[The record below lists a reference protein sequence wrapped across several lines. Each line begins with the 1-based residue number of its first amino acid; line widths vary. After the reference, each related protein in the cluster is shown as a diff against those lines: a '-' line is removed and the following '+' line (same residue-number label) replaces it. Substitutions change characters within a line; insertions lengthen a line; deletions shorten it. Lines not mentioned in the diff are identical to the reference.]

1 MSLQSKMKRKKTI
14 NVSETEKLQKIVD
27 NLSDLSDIDT
37 ESEDEVMSG
46 SSSYL
51 KDSENNTYDE
61 IEKRLEQ
68 LFGIPPIED
77 EDIELNEP
85 TSSSTL
91 LNTLEEQN
99 ISASHTKTPES
110 LVPNTL
116 ARIVQ
121 LEQPSTP
128 PQIDLPFSEVSTT
141 TTGSEITSAVPPSIS
156 IPISV
161 PVQSTSSSVKILS
174 SINLPYRHTAVH
186 SASGSQSSVLTATSN
201 SKITNI
207 SSILPLPNRT
217 KLSSSIT
224 TTIDQTQVYSF
235 PTERGPALMSTTS
248 SLPTSHPKSS
258 DIPSTS
264 TASNLIFSQSPV
276 YPSTSND
283 AFTSSDFTQRTRP
296 LISSNRS
303 RNSPPREWKI
313 VRKLHTV
320 PNFDKKIVP
329 QSIYTQKTQP
339 INIFYN
345 FFPESIIE
353 SIVVETNR
361 YAAQKQ

>member
-1 MSLQSKMKRKKTI
+1 MSLQSKMKRKKTM
-14 NVSETEKLQKIVD
+14 NVSETEKIQKIVD

-37 ESEDEVMSG
+37 ESDDEVMSG

-116 ARIVQ
+116 ASIVQ
-121 LEQPSTP
+121 LEQPSAP

-156 IPISV
+156 KPISV
-161 PVQSTSSSVKILS
+161 PVQSTSSSVKILSS

-207 SSILPLPNRT
+207 SSTLPLPNRT
-217 KLSSSIT
+217 KLSSIT

-235 PTERGPALMSTTS
+235 PTERGSGLMSTTS
-248 SLPTSHPKSS
+248 SLLTSHPKSS

-303 RNSPPREWKI
+303 RNSLPKEWKI
-313 VRKLHTV
+313 DNFSLVCQHYMFFVRLSVFTNSKYKLDIKNRKLGL
-320 PNFDKKIVP
+320 PRKK
-329 QSIYTQKTQP
+329 QS
-339 INIFYN
+339 
-345 FFPESIIE
+345 
-353 SIVVETNR
+353 
-361 YAAQKQ
+361 